1 MEIKNGNGTGCIK
14 LITNQFSRQV
24 ADLTV
29 SDKEPIKDMEELVDM
44 AFDDIPEP
52 SDSDTPF

>member
-1 MEIKNGNGTGCIK
+1 M
-14 LITNQFSRQV
+14 ITNQFSRQV